1 MTTSKPRQADANAD
15 AEADVEAGRQNK
27 TFCDKRTG

>member
-1 MTTSKPRQADANAD
+1 MTTSKPRQADAD
-15 AEADVEAGRQNK
+15 ADVEAARQNK